1 MKATGYRYG
10 LLDAYEQKENPWKG
24 EEKEGINMYVVAA
37 GVLVVLSLLAGV
49 YLHVG
54 WFFF

>member
-10 LLDAYEQKENPWKG
+10 LLDAYEHKENPWK
-24 EEKEGINMYVVAA
+24 EEKEGLNPYMVALV
-37 GVLVVLSLLAGV
+37 VLVVISILAGL

-54 WFFF
+54 WFLF